1 MWNAGIPASAALSPT
16 GVQLAA
22 AILPRVNRLDFL
34 PVKPTFFHADQP
46 QGNPHL
52 SPIYII
58 HTYFFFT
65 ELNI

>member
-22 AILPRVNRLDFL
+22 ATLPRVNRLDFL
-34 PVKPTFFHADQP
+34 PVEPTFFHADQS

-65 ELNI
+65 ELKI